1 MQTETRDRDR
11 HSTPVSISVSV
22 RITMLNPFRVL
33 DPATVGE
40 ASSELARLGE
50 RARIYAGGAELLLLL
65 RHRLIQADT
74 LVDIKRIAELNRIAW
89 EGGLLRIGAT
99 VTHHRLEREPLV
111 REHLPMLA
119 SAESQVANI
128 RVRNQGTLG
137 GNLCFND
144 PHSDPPTALLVHEA
158 AVAVAGPKG
167 ERRIPL
173 SDFLVGMYATAL
185 EADELLTEVV
195 VPPLPPGWGEAYLRI
210 HRLQRPTLG
219 VAAAARLQNGSI
231 EGVRL
236 AVGCVGPKAE
246 RLAELEAKLRG
257 TTLAD
262 ALRVI
267 EDEKSY
273 LKQLLQP
280 VDDLLGSADYK
291 LYMTRVLLSR
301 ALSQALQSPSPF
313 PLPLEGGEDERE
325 GVGWGALGRAA
336 EEINKDEGGR
346 MKDES
351 FECRVSSYEL
361 KPKTPQDV
369 ALSLTIN
376 GRPWK
381 GQVPVEET
389 LLEFVRARLGLTGT
403 KRSCESQVC
412 GACTV
417 LVDNRAISSCN
428 TLAFEAHGKSVLTI
442 EGLAAGE
449 QLDPLQ
455 EAFIRNVGA
464 QCGYCTPGQIMA
476 AKALLMEN
484 PSPTR
489 DQIAEWLS
497 GNICRC
503 GAYPAIAAS
512 ILEASHENQR
522 R

>member
-1 MQTETRDRDR
+1 MLY
-11 HSTPVSISVSV
+11 PLKV
-22 RITMLNPFRVL
+22 LNP
-33 DPATVGE
+33 TTITE
-40 ASSELARLGE
+40 ASSELARLGDQ
-50 RARIYAGGAELLLLL
+50 ARIYAGGAELLLLL
-65 RHRLIQADT
+65 RHKLIQADT
-74 LVDIKRIAELNRIAW
+74 LVNIKRIAELNRIAW
-89 EGGLLRIGAT
+89 EGDVLRIGAT
-99 VTHHRLEREPLV
+99 VTHHRLEKDPWV
-111 REHLPMLA
+111 REHLPILA
-119 SAESQVANI
+119 SAEPQVANI

-144 PHSDPPTALLVHEA
+144 PHSDPGTVLLVYEA
-158 AVAVAGPKG
+158 TVTVAGPRG

-195 VPPLPPGWGEAYLRI
+195 VPPLPPGWTGAYLRI

-219 VAAAARLQNGSI
+219 VAAAARRQNGSI
-231 EGVRL
+231 EKVRL

-246 RLAELEAKLRG
+246 RLTELEAKLRG
-257 TTLAD
+257 TTLAE

-301 ALSQALQSPSPF
+301 ALEQAADKRPGESSSPSNDLNGSNDLNELDSRPITMH
-313 PLPLEGGEDERE
+313 
-325 GVGWGALGRAA
+325 AL
-336 EEINKDEGGR
+336 
-346 MKDES
+346 
-351 FECRVSSYEL
+351 
-361 KPKTPQDV
+361 KTPQTFD
-369 ALSLTIN
+369 LSLTIN
-376 GRPWK
+376 GKPWK

-417 LVDNRAISSCN
+417 LVDNQAISSCN

-476 AKALLMEN
+476 AKALLLEN
-484 PSPTR
+484 PTPTR

-497 GNICRC
+497 GNTCRC
-503 GAYPAIAAS
+503 GAYPAITVS
-512 ILEASHENQR
+512 ILEVSREGQGR
-522 R
+522 RR